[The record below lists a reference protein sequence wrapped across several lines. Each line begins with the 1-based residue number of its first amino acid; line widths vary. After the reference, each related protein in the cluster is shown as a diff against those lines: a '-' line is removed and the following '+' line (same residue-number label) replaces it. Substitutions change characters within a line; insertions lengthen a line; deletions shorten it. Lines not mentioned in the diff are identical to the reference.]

1 MSHAT
6 FLPPDLGSFCRLVT
20 ARGRV
25 VGAHILAPAAGEM
38 IAELALAITRR
49 LKLSEVAGSIHVYPT
64 LSLGISLLAA
74 EAAFES
80 AQKFHWLVRRQH
92 RP

>member
-6 FLPPDLGSFCRLVT
+6 FLPPT
-20 ARGRV
+20 WARSAVSSPPAARV

-64 LSLGISLLAA
+64 PSLGINQLAA
-74 EAAFES
+74 EAAYQS
-80 AQKFHWLVRRQH
+80 AQKFHWLVRRQR